1 MLPRKGVN
9 RVQNLKRGMVPDV
22 PSKMLA
28 PGKDH
33 TTFAIATTLESL
45 CWGLTI
51 TFKRGLLLLFAVN
64 DDYGGFR
71 GHIVHDRTRGK
82 KQMGSNW
89 VPGLF
94 KNENKKINMQIQI
107 M

>member
-1 MLPRKGVN
+1 
-9 RVQNLKRGMVPDV
+9 MVPDV